1 MAKKLYIFEDD
12 KFDQFFPL
20 TYNRPVYELI
30 CGISRIKDKIAS
42 LFPEAEIILL
52 CRDYLEKVLQSK
64 TNQKI
69 NYFDIK
75 NEDELLFINGRV
87 IPHKDLSE
95 KLNFSGEEEFFF
107 HDEDF
112 VSWRG
117 TGVSFKNYENIFKT
131 LYVKDQIKPIKQ
143 KREISQI
150 EVKLAG
156 YLWDLVNLNKSEIEN
171 DFERLKPNLDFKNIF
186 KRNKIDDQALIYDTE
201 KVYLGEDCHIDGQVV
216 LDARGGP
223 IFIADNV
230 GIQPQT
236 RVEGPCYI
244 GEGSIL
250 VGGKIRE
257 GTSVGPVCR
266 IGGEVEQSIFLGY
279 SNKYHEGFLGH
290 SYVGEWVNLGALTT
304 NSDLKNNYSSI
315 KVMVKG
321 ELLDSGLIKVGSF
334 LGDHVKT
341 GIGTL
346 LGTGMVVGFATN
358 IFGGGMIKEKSIP
371 SFCWGD
377 SNRLEEYKLDK
388 AIETAQIVMERRN
401 VKFGEEEK
409 VLFEKILEMTKE
421 ERKGK

>member
-1 MAKKLYIFEDD
+1 
-12 KFDQFFPL
+12 
-20 TYNRPVYELI
+20 
-30 CGISRIKDKIAS
+30 
-42 LFPEAEIILL
+42 
-52 CRDYLEKVLQSK
+52 
-64 TNQKI
+64 
-69 NYFDIK
+69 
-75 NEDELLFINGRV
+75 
-87 IPHKDLSE
+87 
-95 KLNFSGEEEFFF
+95 
-107 HDEDF
+107 
-112 VSWRG
+112 
-117 TGVSFKNYENIFKT
+117 GVSFKNYENIFKT

-143 KREISQI
+143 KRELSQI
-150 EVKLAG
+150 EVKLVG
-156 YLWDLVNLNKSEIEN
+156 YLWDLVNLNKSEIDN

-186 KRNKIDDQALIYDTE
+186 KRNEIDNQALIYDTE
-201 KVYLGEDCHIDGQVV
+201 KVYLGKDCHIDGQVV

-223 IFIADNV
+223 IFIGNNV
-230 GIQPQT
+230 IIQPQT

-257 GTSVGPVCR
+257 GTSIGPVCR
-266 IGGEVEQSIFLGY
+266 IGGEVEQSIFLGH

-304 NSDLKNNYSSI
+304 NSDLKNNYSTV

-346 LGTGMVVGFATN
+346 LGTGMIVGFATN

-377 SNRLEEYKLDK
+377 SNKLEEYKLDK

-409 VLFEKILEMTKE
+409 VLFEKIFEMTKE